1 MNSQNEGIEK
11 KLIPFYQ
18 TIFDQYLKGTNSP
31 ALSEFYKHLINPE
44 TMETDVLK
52 QMQIIKNI
60 KDYLIVQKNLKQL
73 SQNIEEVFPYFSN
86 LNVKG
91 IELTD

>member
-1 MNSQNEGIEK
+1 
-11 KLIPFYQ
+11 
-18 TIFDQYLKGTNSP
+18 
-31 ALSEFYKHLINPE
+31 
-44 TMETDVLK
+44 METDVLK

-60 KDYLIVQKNLKQL
+60 KDYLLVQKNLKQL
-73 SQNIEEVFPYFSN
+73 SQNIEEVFPNFSN